1 MIAYDI
7 KCKDGHVFEGWFKDI
22 ESFEEQNEKKMI
34 SCPLCGS
41 SNVERIP
48 STFAIGKKTEEIKNK
63 KGPLPNMTALMEF
76 KKHIEK
82 HFEDVGARFAEEAL
96 KIHNG
101 EVEERNIRG
110 TTTDEEEKEL
120 KEEGVPFVKIPI
132 MRFDS

>member
-7 KCKDGHVFEGWFKDI
+7 KCKSGHVFEGWFKDGD
-22 ESFEEQNEKKMI
+22 SFEGQKKKNMV

-41 SNVERIP
+41 VKVKRIP
-48 STFAIGKKTEEIKNK
+48 STFAIGRKAEEVKKEKSV
-63 KGPLPNMTALMEF
+63 LPKTTSLLEL

-82 HFEDVGARFAEEAL
+82 CYEDVGARFAEEAL

-101 EVEERNIRG
+101 EMEERNIRG

>member
-7 KCKDGHVFEGWFKDI
+7 KCKDGHVFEGWFKNGG
-22 ESFEEQNEKKMI
+22 SFEEQKKKNMI

-41 SNVERIP
+41 AKVERVP
-48 STFAIGKKTEEIKNK
+48 STFAIGKKAEEVK
-63 KGPLPNMTALMEF
+63 KENSVLPNMTALLEF

-82 HFEDVGARFAEEAL
+82 HFEDVGPRFAEEAL
-96 KIHNG
+96 KIHYG

-120 KEEGVPFVKIPI
+120 KGEGVPFMKIPI